1 MPLLRGGIQDKVIH
15 FIVFQKGTFYP
26 KSQTKFGCS
35 AAKHR
40 KAFQLKNLSMIIQR

>member
-1 MPLLRGGIQDKVIH
+1 MPLLRGGIQDEVIL

-35 AAKHR
+35 PSKPR
-40 KAFQLKNLSMIIQR
+40 QAFQSKICL